1 MQCVFCHCSCWK
13 VSVEKQQQQ
22 KHKTETLEC
31 KGKAVMQIVYFVIVR
46 VGSGLRWIFFLKLKL
61 N

>member
-22 KHKTETLEC
+22 KHKTETLEG